1 MIDAKCTHFPG
12 VTEIN
17 KKTTHCPTK
26 LKSKMIGWGGGGD
39 TLT

>member
-17 KKTTHCPTK
+17 KKTAHCPTK
-26 LKSKMIGWGGGGD
+26 LKSKMIGWGGED